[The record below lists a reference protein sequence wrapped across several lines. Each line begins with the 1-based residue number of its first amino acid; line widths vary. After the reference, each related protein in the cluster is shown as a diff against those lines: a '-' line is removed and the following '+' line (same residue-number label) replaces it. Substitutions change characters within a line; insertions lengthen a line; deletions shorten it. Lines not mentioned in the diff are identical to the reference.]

1 MSVGQTVSVSIPSLP
16 RRKGYTEWNLDNLP
30 TRGIIEYISPHGFV
44 VLMMLSNKTD
54 KPLYRESFWIYEL
67 GDLK

>member
-1 MSVGQTVSVSIPSLP
+1 MILN
-16 RRKGYTEWNLDNLP
+16 YILP
-30 TRGIIEYISPHGFV
+30 TRGIIECISPHGFA